1 MKQNTGT
8 KMTNPPIWDA
18 AYELLRQPGESK
30 PGSGGQ
36 EIAFREITGEV
47 TVKQHAVDPEKE
59 FAVEP
64 VKELAVEEVSFRIIG
79 DDFEFTHRNSIKSA
93 KNLYC
98 EMENDLLDIFH
109 SIKHNTDFSI
119 DPVFSYAQDIVS
131 HIKAQS
137 NTWMQFLYKVEKG
150 SDNDILKNIVKHS
163 LDTSI
168 VAARVGIGMKLR
180 DDRLEDLVMQAC
192 FHDAGMLR
200 LPSEIIMK
208 MGKLTHEE
216 MVLIK
221 KHPEYGYDIMRQV
234 EGRYKGLADIILQEH
249 ERYDGSGYP
258 KGHKGIDIPENSLI
272 IGISDMYTALLQ
284 PRPYRPRCLP
294 FEAIKEIISTAKEQ
308 FPNNII
314 KALVNEFSAFP
325 EGLYV
330 RLNSKEVGKVIS
342 VNRLAP
348 LSPVVEILYNAEG
361 KLQITK
367 TVDLM
372 KDHCLYITSGFYGEE
387 E

>member
-1 MKQNTGT
+1 
-8 KMTNPPIWDA
+8 MTNPPIWDA
-18 AYELLRQPGESK
+18 AYELLGPSGEIK
-30 PGSGGQ
+30 AESGGN
-36 EIAFREITGEV
+36 EIAFREIIEEAPL
-47 TVKQHAVDPEKE
+47 KQHADAPVKE
-59 FAVEP
+59 FADTPEQ
-64 VKELAVEEVSFRIIG
+64 ELSIEEVSFKIIG
-79 DDFEFTHRNSIKSA
+79 DDFAFTHRNSIKSA
-93 KNLYC
+93 KNLYY
-98 EMENDLLDIFH
+98 EVENNLLNIFNQ
-109 SIKHNTDFSI
+109 IKDNRDFSI

-131 HIKAQS
+131 HIRSQP
-137 NTWMQFLYKVEKG
+137 NTWMQLLYKVENS
-150 SDNDILKNIVKHS
+150 SDSDTIKNIVKHS
-163 LDTSI
+163 LNTSI
-168 VAARVGIGMKLR
+168 IAARIGIGLKLR
-180 DDRLEDLVMQAC
+180 DERLEDLVMQTC
-192 FHDAGMLR
+192 FHDVGMLR
-200 LPSEIIMK
+200 LPPEIIIK
-208 MGKLTHEE
+208 MSKLTNEE
-216 MVLIK
+216 MALIK
-221 KHPEYGYDIMRQV
+221 KHPEYGYEIMHHF
-234 EGRYKGLADIILQEH
+234 EGRYKGFADIILQEH

-258 KGHKGIDIPENSLI
+258 KGRSGIDIPENSLI

-308 FPNNII
+308 FPHNII
-314 KALVNEFSAFP
+314 KTLVNEFSAFP